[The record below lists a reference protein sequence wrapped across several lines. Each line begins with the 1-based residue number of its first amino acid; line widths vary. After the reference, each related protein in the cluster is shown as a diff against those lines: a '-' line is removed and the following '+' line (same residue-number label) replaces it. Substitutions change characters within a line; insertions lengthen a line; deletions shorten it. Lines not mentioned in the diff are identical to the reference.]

1 MEVGGSQ
8 VLYLRQGIPLE
19 AGGLSHTACPFSPQQ
34 SILSSRSM
42 SIRADCTVDIQDGHK
57 VSLVLAATLL
67 KAQPGSPAT
76 VWGGHVLWATYT

>member
-19 AGGLSHTACPFSPQQ
+19 AGLSHTACPFSPQQ

-42 SIRADCTVDIQDGHK
+42 SIGADCTVDIQDCHK

-76 VWGGHVLWATYT
+76 ALGGHVLWATYT